1 MREMENKT
9 DFVTWV
15 IIALLVIY
23 FLGFSL
29 LSYLVV
35 GTPGQPTWD
44 LGIVKDVPAQS
55 PYSIYKNLPYP
66 QHVRG
71 EKGE

>member
-1 MREMENKT
+1 MEMESKT
-9 DFVTWV
+9 DFATWA

-35 GTPGQPTWD
+35 GNPGQPTWD

-55 PYSIYKNLPYP
+55 PYAIYKNLPYT

>member
-1 MREMENKT
+1 MMETENKT
-9 DFVTWV
+9 DFATWL

-29 LSYLVV
+29 FSYIVV
-35 GTPGQPTWD
+35 GNPGQPTWD

-55 PYSIYKNLPYP
+55 PYSIYKKLPYP

>member
-1 MREMENKT
+1 MMEMETKT
-9 DFVTWV
+9 DFATWM

-29 LSYLVV
+29 FAYLVV
-35 GTPGQPTWD
+35 GNPGQPTWD

-55 PYSIYKNLPYP
+55 SYSMYKKLPYS

-71 EKGE
+71 KKGE